1 MSWCIRRARGT
12 GTCGR
17 SNGSDHLCYLR
28 VRFDGTEA
36 AHATGPMS
44 PMQWPLTVHSS
55 NERAGINGTLA
66 SRIAAMHSKSQK

>member
-1 MSWCIRRARGT
+1 MAPVLAVDQT
-12 GTCGR
+12 GQTIYVISASG
-17 SNGSDHLCYLR
+17 LTVLR
-28 VRFDGTEA
+28 LPTPLDQ
-36 AHATGPMS
+36 MS